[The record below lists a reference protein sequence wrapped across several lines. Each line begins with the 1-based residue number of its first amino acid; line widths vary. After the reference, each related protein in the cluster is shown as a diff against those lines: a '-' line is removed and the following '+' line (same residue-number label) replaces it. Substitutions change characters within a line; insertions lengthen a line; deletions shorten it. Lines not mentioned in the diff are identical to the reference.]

1 MAIVLLNM
9 KRMLLELFYSGEK
22 ESENGSNFVT
32 QIFFSQKLL
41 LVDFLFDLILYVHS
55 TIFQLCGT
63 GLPGLN
69 QY

>member
-1 MAIVLLNM
+1 M
-9 KRMLLELFYSGEK
+9 LELQITQTRHPKCRGRSGPTTRPAFAK
-22 ESENGSNFVT
+22 SLKVFVC
-32 QIFFSQKLL
+32 
-41 LVDFLFDLILYVHS
+41 LFDMILYVHS